1 MIMQQQSAEFTRDE
15 LIGQVIAAGFP
26 DTSASDE
33 IKDLIQHHHV
43 GNIIL
48 FSRNIRDTQQL
59 RVLTQQLQD
68 LARQAGQRYPLLI
81 MLDQENGMVRRIRQN
96 ATVFPGNMVL
106 GAIGSEETA
115 YQVAQATGKELK
127 ALGISM
133 NLAPVVDVNNNPAN
147 PVIGV
152 RSFGEDPQLVARLG
166 AAAVRGYQEA
176 GIITSIKHFPGHGDT
191 ATDSHLALP
200 VIPHNLERLER
211 IELVPFRKAIEA
223 GATSVMTAHIRLPQ
237 LMPESAQAATT
248 SPEIIQGLLRT
259 HLGYDGMVISDCLEM
274 DAIGHTIGTEQG
286 AVQTLRAGVDMALI
300 SHHHTRQR
308 GAIAAIKAALQD
320 GSLSQARLAQAAER
334 VLSLKRRFLSWE
346 QSLPDDQI
354 IGCAAHQQLS
364 EQAYNSAITL
374 VRDQANLIPL
384 RLTSGQRLLAVLLQP
399 STHSRVIDQQ
409 QSQEAL
415 AASLRTHHDTVET
428 MTLAPST
435 PGAHDRLRVAM
446 RDAAI
451 TLLVTVNANLDPWQG
466 ELVRQALA
474 TGQPIIGVASYNPYD
489 LLAYPQLATY
499 LATYESTPPA
509 FAALARVLFG
519 TIQARGRL
527 PVSVRV

>member
-1 MIMQQQSAEFTRDE
+1 MIMQQQNEELTRDE
-15 LIGQVIAAGFP
+15 LIGQVIAAGFSG
-26 DTSASDE
+26 TGASNE
-33 IKDLIQHHHV
+33 IQDLIQHHHV

-59 RVLTQQLQD
+59 RALTQQLQD
-68 LARQAGQRYPLLI
+68 IARQAGQRYPLLI
-81 MLDQENGMVRRIRQN
+81 MLDQENGMVRRTGQN
-96 ATVFPGNMVL
+96 ATIFPGNMAL
-106 GAIGSEETA
+106 GAIGSEEMA
-115 YQVAQATGKELK
+115 YQIALATGQELK
-127 ALGISM
+127 ALGIRM

-166 AAAVRGYQEA
+166 AAAVHGYQDA

-191 ATDSHLALP
+191 AIDSHLALP
-200 VIPHNLERLER
+200 VIPHNLERLES
-211 IELVPFRKAIEA
+211 IELIPFRSAIEA
-223 GATSVMTAHIRLPQ
+223 GATSVMTAHIHLPQ
-237 LMPESAQAATT
+237 LMSKSTQAATT

-274 DAIGHTIGTEQG
+274 DAIARTIGTEQG

-300 SHHHTRQR
+300 SHHHTRQL

-320 GSLSQARLAQAAER
+320 GSLSHARLMQAAGR
-334 VLSLKRRFLSWE
+334 VLSLKRRFLAWE
-346 QSLPDDQI
+346 QSLSDDQI
-354 IGCAAHQQLS
+354 IGCAAHRQLS

-374 VRDQANLIPL
+374 VRDRANLIPL
-384 RLTSGQRLLAVLLQP
+384 RLTSRQRLLAVLLQP
-399 STHSRVIDQQ
+399 GKHSRVIDQQ

-415 AASLRTHHDTVET
+415 TTSLRAYHDTVET
-428 MTLAPST
+428 MTLSPST
-435 PGAHDRLRVAM
+435 PGAHDRLRDAM
-446 RDAAI
+446 KDATI

-466 ELVRQALA
+466 ELVRQAVA
-474 TGQPIIGVASYNPYD
+474 TGQPVIGAASYNPYD

-509 FAALARVLFG
+509 FVALARVLFG
-519 TIQARGRL
+519 EIQARGRL
-527 PVSVRV
+527 PVSLPL